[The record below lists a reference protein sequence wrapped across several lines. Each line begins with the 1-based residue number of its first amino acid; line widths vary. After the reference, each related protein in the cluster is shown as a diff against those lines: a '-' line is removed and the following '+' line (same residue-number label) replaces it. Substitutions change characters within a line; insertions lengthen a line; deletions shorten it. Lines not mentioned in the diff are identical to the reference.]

1 MTDKFPVDFGFML
14 PQVFT
19 EGPVDM
25 TAVETVAVRAEQA
38 GLHSLW
44 TQAQV
49 VGKADVLEPLT
60 LHSYVA
66 AITGRIRLGTSV
78 LIVTEHTPVQL
89 AKLVSSL
96 DVISNGRVMVGLGMG
111 APALRLRMGGF
122 DMDRPVRRLIE
133 TADIMKALFSDG
145 PANYQGKIWQLHD
158 VDMNPKPVQRPW
170 PPIWLGGRHPDGL
183 RRAVKHGTGWMG
195 PGGASTAD
203 FGAYVR
209 QIRQFLEEADKDPAE
224 FTIAK
229 RVYLAVEDNRAQAE
243 RRIRD
248 RFEIYS
254 KNPEKGTEVSVYG
267 TAEQVAEGIQEV
279 IDLGAHLVVLNPL
292 YDFTGQQSALFE
304 IIGANGGGP
313 GSGA

>member
-1 MTDKFPVDFGFML
+1 MTGKFPVDFGFML

-19 EGPVDM
+19 ETAVDLKV
-25 TAVETVAVRAEQA
+25 VETVAVRAEQA

-60 LHSYVA
+60 LLSYVA
-66 AITGRIRLGTSV
+66 AMTNRIRLGTSV

-111 APALRLRMGGF
+111 APLLRLQMGGF
-122 DMDRPVRRLIE
+122 EMDRPVRRLIE
-133 TADIMKALFSDG
+133 TADILKALFSDG
-145 PANYQGKIWQLHD
+145 PANYQGRIWQLND
-158 VDMNPKPVQRPW
+158 VDMNPKPRQRPT

-203 FGAYVR
+203 FGSYVQ
-209 QIRQFLEEADKDPAE
+209 QIRQILAEQGRDPAQ

-229 RVYLAVEDNRAQAE
+229 RIYIAVEGNRAEAE
-243 RRIRD
+243 RRIKD
-248 RFEIYS
+248 RFEVYS
-254 KNPEKGTEVSVYG
+254 KNGDKGTEVSVYG
-267 TAEQVAEGIQEV
+267 TADDVAAGIQEV
-279 IDLGAHLVVLNPL
+279 IDLGAQLVVLNPL
-292 YDFTGQQSALFE
+292 YDFVRQQEALFE
-304 IIGANGGGP
+304 IINT
-313 GSGA
+313 

>member
-1 MTDKFPVDFGFML
+1 MTDRFAVDFGFML

-19 EGPVDM
+19 ETAVDIK
-25 TAVETVAVRAEQA
+25 AVETVAVRAEQA

-49 VGKADVLEPLT
+49 VGEADVLEPLT
-60 LHSYVA
+60 LLSYVA
-66 AITGRIRLGTSV
+66 ARTDRIRLGTSV

-111 APALRLRMGGF
+111 APLLRLQMGGF
-122 DMDRPVRRLIE
+122 DMDRPVRRLVE
-133 TADIMKALFSDG
+133 TTNILKALFSDG
-145 PANYQGKIWQLHD
+145 PANYQGRIWQLD
-158 VDMNPKPVQRPW
+158 NVDMNPKPVQRPT

-203 FGAYVR
+203 FGNYVK
-209 QIRQFLEEADKDPAE
+209 QIRQFLAEEGRDPAQ

-229 RVYLAVEDNRAQAE
+229 RIYLAVEDNRAEAE
-243 RRIRD
+243 RRIRE
-248 RFEIYS
+248 RFEVYS
-254 KNPEKGTEVSVYG
+254 KNGNKGSEVSVYG
-267 TAEQVAEGIQEV
+267 TADDVAAGIQEV
-279 IDLGAHLVVLNPL
+279 IDLGAQLVVLNPL
-292 YDFTGQQSALFE
+292 YDFVRQQDALLG
-304 IIGANGGGP
+304 IIR
-313 GSGA
+313 S

>member
-1 MTDKFPVDFGFML
+1 MPVTEKFAVDFGFMV

-19 EGPVDM
+19 ETAVDM
-25 TAVETVAVRAEQA
+25 KAVETVAVRAEQA

-60 LHSYVA
+60 LLSYVA
-66 AITGRIRLGTSV
+66 ALTQRIKLGTSV

-111 APALRLRMGGF
+111 APLLRLQMGGF

-133 TADIMKALFSDG
+133 TTNILKHLFSDG
-145 PANYQGKIWQLHD
+145 PANYQGRIWQLNN
-158 VDMNPKPVQRPW
+158 VEMNPKPVQRPT

-183 RRAVKHGTGWMG
+183 RRAVRHGTGWMG

-203 FGAYVR
+203 FGNYVR
-209 QIRQFLEEADKDPAE
+209 QIRQFLEEEGRDPAQ

-229 RVYLAVEDNRAQAE
+229 RVYIAVEDDRVSAE

-248 RFEIYS
+248 RFERYS
-254 KNPEKGTEVSVYG
+254 KNGDKGCEVSVYG
-267 TAEQVAEGIQEV
+267 TAEDVAAGIQEV
-279 IDLGAHLVVLNPL
+279 IELGAQLVVLNPL
-292 YDFTGQQSALFE
+292 YDFVAQQEALLE
-304 IIGANGGGP
+304 IIK
-313 GSGA
+313 S

>member
-1 MTDKFPVDFGFML
+1 MTDKFPVDFGFVL

-19 EGPVDM
+19 EAAVDM
-25 TAVETVAVRAEQA
+25 KVVETVAVRAEQA

-60 LHSYVA
+60 LLSYVA
-66 AITGRIRLGTSV
+66 AMTNRIRLGTSV

-111 APALRLRMGGF
+111 APLLRLQMGGF

-133 TADIMKALFSDG
+133 TANILKALFSDG
-145 PANYQGKIWQLHD
+145 PANYQGRIWQLDD
-158 VDMNPKPVQRPW
+158 VDMNPKPAQRPS

-203 FGAYVR
+203 FGSYVR
-209 QIRQFLEEADKDPAE
+209 QIRQNLAEEGRDPAQ

-229 RVYLAVEDNRAQAE
+229 RIYIAVEDNRAEAE

-248 RFEIYS
+248 RFEVYS
-254 KNPEKGTEVSVYG
+254 KNGDKGTEVSVYG
-267 TAEQVAEGIQEV
+267 TAEDVAAGIQEV
-279 IDLGAHLVVLNPL
+279 IDLGAQLVVLNPL
-292 YDFTGQQSALFE
+292 YDFVGQQEALFH
-304 IIGANGGGP
+304 IINA
-313 GSGA
+313 

>member
-1 MTDKFPVDFGFML
+1 ML

-19 EGPVDM
+19 ETAVDM
-25 TAVETVAVRAEQA
+25 KVVETVAVRAEEA

-60 LHSYVA
+60 LLSYVA
-66 AITGRIRLGTSV
+66 AITNRIRLGTSV

-111 APALRLRMGGF
+111 APLLRLQMGGF
-122 DMDRPVRRLIE
+122 DMDRPVRRLVE
-133 TADIMKALFSDG
+133 TADILKALFSDG
-145 PANYQGKIWQLHD
+145 PANYQGRIWQLED
-158 VDMNPKPVQRPW
+158 VEMNPKPIQRPS

-183 RRAVKHGTGWMG
+183 RRAVRHGTGWMG

-203 FGAYVR
+203 FGLYVS
-209 QIRQFLEEADKDPAE
+209 QIRQMLEEEGRDPAQ

-229 RVYLAVEDNRAQAE
+229 RIYIAVEDNRAEAE
-243 RRIRD
+243 RRISD
-248 RFEIYS
+248 RFEVYS
-254 KNPEKGTEVSVYG
+254 KNRDKGLNVSVYG
-267 TAEQVAEGIQEV
+267 TADDVAAGIQEV
-279 IDLGAHLVVLNPL
+279 IDLGAQIVVLNPL
-292 YDFTGQQSALFE
+292 YDFVAQQEVLLDVTRRWRS
-304 IIGANGGGP
+304 
-313 GSGA
+313 